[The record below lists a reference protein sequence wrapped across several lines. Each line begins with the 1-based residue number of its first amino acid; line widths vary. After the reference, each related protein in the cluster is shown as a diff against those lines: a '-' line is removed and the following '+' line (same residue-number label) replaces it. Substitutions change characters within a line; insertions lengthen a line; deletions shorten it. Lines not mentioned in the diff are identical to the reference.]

1 MNEDK
6 ERERRKRE
14 NKRRTNELR
23 QTIRTHYYIIML
35 KIVTVLGHE
44 RLLLHFLYTIPQFL
58 YTGDLQSFYN

>member
-35 KIVTVLGHE
+35 K
-44 RLLLHFLYTIPQFL
+44 
-58 YTGDLQSFYN
+58 

>member
-44 RLLLHFLYTIPQFL
+44 TSITFSIYHTTISV
-58 YTGDLQSFYN
+58 Y

>member
-23 QTIRTHYYIIML
+23 PTKRTHYYKNITNLSLIL
-35 KIVTVLGHE
+35 INH
-44 RLLLHFLYTIPQFL
+44 Y
-58 YTGDLQSFYN
+58 

>member
-23 QTIRTHYYIIML
+23 QTIRTHYYIML

>member
-23 QTIRTHYYIIML
+23 QTIRTHYCTCIIMYYR
-35 KIVTVLGHE
+35 E
-44 RLLLHFLYTIPQFL
+44 RLGGAVGH
-58 YTGDLQSFYN
+58 